1 MSGISTHEWSVLND
15 VIGNANLVIEVLDAR
30 DPIGTRNAHL
40 EKLVMKYP
48 DKRLLVILNK
58 IDLIPQE
65 IATQWTFLLKHEFPT
80 FAISCTK
87 GFERTIRLLRKK
99 ILEIAPMTPAYVA
112 IVGYTNVGKSTI
124 INGLKGSKVVR
135 VSPQAGFTRGK
146 QYITLSE
153 DILLIDSPGIIPIE
167 GNEIEMAL
175 RDMLS
180 PEKINNIEA
189 VVEEIIK
196 RTGHA
201 TLEELYKVKFTD
213 SDDFLEKLSR
223 LHGKLLSGGVPDTY
237 ESAKFLVREWQRDR
251 INHYQLPPTEKNNIE
266 YEKPED

>member
-1 MSGISTHEWSVLND
+1 MSGISTHEWLILND
-15 VIGNANLVIEVLDAR
+15 VIGGANLVIEVIDAR

-40 EKLVMKYP
+40 EKLVMKHT

-65 IATQWTFLLKHEFPT
+65 IATQWTSILRREFPT

-99 ILEIAPMTPAYVA
+99 ILEIAPSIPAYVA

-135 VSPQAGFTRGK
+135 VSAQAGFTRGK
-146 QYITLSE
+146 QYINLSE
-153 DILLIDSPGIIPIE
+153 DIKLIDSPGIIPIE
-167 GNEIEMAL
+167 GDEIEMAL
-175 RDMLS
+175 RDMLT
-180 PEKINNIEA
+180 PEKIKNIEA

-196 RTGHA
+196 RAGHA
-201 TLEELYKVKFTD
+201 TLEELYNIHFTD
-213 SDDFLEKLSR
+213 SDDFLEKLGR
-223 LHGKLLSGGVPDTY
+223 LRGKLMAGGVPDTY
-237 ESAKFLVREWQRDR
+237 ETAKLLIREWQRGK
-251 INHYQLPPTEKNNIE
+251 IPFYTLPK
-266 YEKPED
+266 

>member
-1 MSGISTHEWSVLND
+1 MSGISTHEWLVLND
-15 VIGNANLVIEVLDAR
+15 VIGNANLVLEVIDAR

-48 DKRLLVILNK
+48 DKRLLIILNK

-65 IATQWTFLLKHEFPT
+65 IATKWTFLLKHEFPT

-99 ILEIAPMTPAYVA
+99 ILEIAPSTPAYVA

-124 INGLKGSKVVR
+124 INGLKGSKVVG

-167 GNEIEMAL
+167 GDEIELAL
-175 RDMLS
+175 RDMLA

-189 VVEEIIK
+189 VVEQIIK
-196 RTGHA
+196 RAGHA
-201 TLEELYKVKFTD
+201 ALEELYKVKFTD
-213 SDDFLEKLSR
+213 SDDFLEKLGR
-223 LHGKLLSGGVPDTY
+223 LRGKLMAGGVPDTC
-237 ESAKFLVREWQRDR
+237 ETAKLVIRDWQRDK
-251 INHYQLPPTEKNNIE
+251 IPHYVLPE
-266 YEKPED
+266 